1 MLLQEPR
8 ARCGVYTG
16 SDPPQGQEGQERRV
30 CAAAGGQSPGRDSGS
45 FGLVPPV
52 GTSTWEAA
60 AWLASLQAPAWAD
73 AEGEVRAQPWGP
85 QTLTEELSWC
95 QGALYVPGRA
105 HPTRAGGGGD
115 LYTNPRGAE
124 GRGASGLGA

>member
-1 MLLQEPR
+1 M
-8 ARCGVYTG
+8 
-16 SDPPQGQEGQERRV
+16 

-60 AWLASLQAPAWAD
+60 AWLASPQAPAWAD

-95 QGALYVPGRA
+95 QGALHVPGRA
-105 HPTRAGGGGD
+105 HPTRAGGGGG
-115 LYTNPRGAE
+115 TSTPTREGPRGRVLPGWEPEA
-124 GRGASGLGA
+124 RMAHSPFRA